1 MFFIEKTVEELDE
14 KKREQVL
21 FFLVG
26 SLNFLAVFLFR
37 LVFDE
42 KHVCVYAQKPAH
54 AQKGGASGI
63 KLPLY
68 SAVVRVVRHRV

>member
-1 MFFIEKTVEELDE
+1 MPRKTVVCMFFIKETVEELDE

-26 SLNFLAVFLFR
+26 SLNFLIG

-42 KHVCVYAQKPAH
+42 KHVRVYAKKPAH
-54 AQKGGASGI
+54 AQNK
-63 KLPLY
+63 
-68 SAVVRVVRHRV
+68 V